1 MKMKRKNR
9 IFAIL
14 SVVILLLAAFVWV
27 PKLLGMSTYYVSSD
41 SMEPAIYKGSLAF
54 VKSVEYE
61 DIRVGEDVLVFTSPV
76 NQKTF
81 MHRVIY
87 INEAEQLIFTKGDNN
102 NVADPVPV
110 TFDVCTGK
118 VVFVVP
124 FVGYAS
130 WALDTLPG
138 KIAVIAFYIV
148 CVAVMLESRRAKK
161 SKKEVESD
169 EK

>member
-1 MKMKRKNR
+1 MKTRNKL
-9 IFAIL
+9 FAVL
-14 SVVILLLAAFVWV
+14 SIVILLLSALVWA

-41 SMEPAIYKGSLAF
+41 SMEPTIYKGSLAF
-54 VKSVEYE
+54 VTSVEFE

-76 NQKTF
+76 KQKTF

-87 INEAEQLIFTKGDNN
+87 INSAEQLIFTKGDNN

-110 TFDVCTGK
+110 TFDACTGK
-118 VVFVVP
+118 VVFDIP
-124 FVGYAS
+124 LIGYAS

-161 SKKEVESD
+161 SKKEVDSN

>member
-1 MKMKRKNR
+1 MKMKIRNN
-9 IFAIL
+9 IFVIL
-14 SVVILLLAAFVWV
+14 SVIIFILAALVWLPRV
-27 PKLLGMSTYYVSSD
+27 FGINTYYVSSD
-41 SMEPAIYKGSLAF
+41 SMEPTITKGSLAF
-54 VKSVEYE
+54 TKQVDLK

-87 INEAEQLIFTKGDNN
+87 INETEQLIFTKGDNN
-102 NVADPVPV
+102 NVADPVPA
-110 TFDVCTGK
+110 TFELCKGK
-118 VVFVVP
+118 VVFDIP
-124 FVGYAS
+124 LVGYAS

-161 SKKEVESD
+161 SKKEVDS
-169 EK
+169 K